1 MSQQIKKKFIADKAV
16 DGEKIELESGQS
28 IKHKISEN
36 NVVDL
41 IRYDAQGRVMIAT
54 GEAATKQ
61 DILKIDT
68 DVAAILFESEDDKN
82 SFAEIV
88 SYINDVDD
96 DNDEALNTYMT
107 SNNLRVEVLE
117 DDLEELSSLQNCN
130 FNLYLD
136 QADVDNGYFDFGKNS
151 KTLIEGSVRGYIGRV
166 AIHPDIDFSV
176 SDNGDGTYRVHFID
190 EMYNGSSE
198 SDVLGNP
205 KNPSDQAPE
214 NGDRIIIY
222 FQVKTL
228 V

>member
-1 MSQQIKKKFIADKAV
+1 MSQQIKKKFIADKAI

-61 DILKIDT
+61 DILQIDA

-88 SYINDVDD
+88 SYINDVDEE
-96 DNDEALNTYMT
+96 NDEALNTYMT

-136 QADVDNGYFDFGKNS
+136 QADVDNGYFDFGK
-151 KTLIEGSVRGYIGRV
+151 KFK
-166 AIHPDIDFSV
+166 DF
-176 SDNGDGTYRVHFID
+176 N
-190 EMYNGSSE
+190 
-198 SDVLGNP
+198 
-205 KNPSDQAPE
+205 
-214 NGDRIIIY
+214 
-222 FQVKTL
+222 
-228 V
+228 